1 MGVSAQHHRV
11 TTGTYN
17 SKFLVF
23 NRVNIYKSDTG
34 AWKYMLLAS
43 LTAVGLLLYVYILC
57 LTMAMYIDC
66 VNSHGRES
74 PPLKLLS
81 SIFMENSLY
90 NKDLLNNMFLFFLPF
105 FIKEIL
111 LVREKLPKT
120 SLKQLYKNIKNYGI
134 FICLSYIYIHF
145 GLSALTSC

>member
-1 MGVSAQHHRV
+1 M
-11 TTGTYN
+11 
-17 SKFLVF
+17 
-23 NRVNIYKSDTG
+23 NIYKSDTG
-34 AWKYMLLAS
+34 ACKYMLLAS

-111 LVREKLPKT
+111 LVREKLSKT
-120 SLKQLYKNIKNYGI
+120 SIKQLYKNIKNYGI
-134 FICLSYIYIHF
+134 FICLSYIYIYILDCQH
-145 GLSALTSC
+145 